1 MDQGNVVM
9 IEVFVEE
16 YLGAPFIPEDTFA
29 DLGLD
34 SLGVVEL
41 IMEMEQHFDIEI
53 PDRLA
58 EKCETFGELIN
69 LAESIYN
76 DRRKD
81 A

>member
-1 MDQGNVVM
+1 M
-9 IEVFVEE
+9 IDEFIEE
-16 YLGAPFIPEDTFA
+16 YLEAPFIPEDSFA
-29 DLGLD
+29 ELGLD

-41 IMEMEQHFDIEI
+41 IMEIEQHFDIEI

-58 EKCETFGELIN
+58 EKCETFGELVN
-69 LAESIYN
+69 LAESIYD

>member
-1 MDQGNVVM
+1 MIDQF
-9 IEVFVEE
+9 IEE
-16 YLGAPFIPEDTFA
+16 YLEAPFIPEDSFA
-29 DLGLD
+29 EQGLD

-41 IMEMEQHFDIEI
+41 IMEIEQHFDIEI

-58 EKCETFGELIN
+58 EKCETFGELVN
-69 LAESIYN
+69 LAESIYD